1 MKQITQLH
9 KDGKVSKLLYALA
22 KGPDQ
27 IARVYNRTVLNGY
40 YFRNAYIEQE
50 LSTQNSGVVVNV
62 QEGTGS
68 TDFYGVIKKIIFLDF
83 PPDKEVVLLQ
93 CDWFDVP
100 PANRNQ
106 SKGYKKDR
114 YGIIDLDTTIHRF
127 KEDPYILGIQAEQVF
142 YVRDVKNP
150 NWASAIKMNP
160 RNLFAPSVLNGAN
173 VDDAAEGNE
182 RANAD
187 VQDVVD
193 AGITVPEFNVPDEMT
208 SWCRN
213 DDEGTSVDVSVIQ
226 SIRPAEFDEDQV
238 EYDADTDDDEA
249 YVNDGHVAPLVQDEL
264 DDDPGFFV

>member
-40 YFRNAYIEQE
+40 YFRNAYIEQD

-62 QEGTGS
+62 QEGNGS
-68 TDFYGVIKKIIFLDF
+68 TDHYGVIKKIIFLDF

-100 PANRNQ
+100 TANRNQ

-173 VDDAAEGNE
+173 VDDAAEGSE
-182 RANAD
+182 RAEAD

-193 AGITVPEFNVPDEMT
+193 AGITVPEFNLPDQMT

-249 YVNDGHVAPLVQDEL
+249 YVNDGHVAPLVQDES
-264 DDDPGFFV
+264 DDDLGFI